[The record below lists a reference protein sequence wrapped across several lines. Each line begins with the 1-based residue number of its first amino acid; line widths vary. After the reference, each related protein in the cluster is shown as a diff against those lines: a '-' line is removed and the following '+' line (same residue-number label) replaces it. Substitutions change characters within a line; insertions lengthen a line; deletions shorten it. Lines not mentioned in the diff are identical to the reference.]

1 MTNQKFET
9 AVASFNHS
17 KTQAE
22 AKAYVAGAAI
32 LVWQAMPRW
41 MAAASVAQKFCIAF
55 AFFAPCLLMMKVA
68 LGWF

>member
-9 AVASFNHS
+9 AVASFNQ
-17 KTQAE
+17 TQTKAE
-22 AKAYVAGAAI
+22 AQAYAAGAAI

-41 MAAASVAQKFCIAF
+41 MAAASAAQKFCIAF
-55 AFFAPCLLMMKVA
+55 AFFAPCVLIMKVA